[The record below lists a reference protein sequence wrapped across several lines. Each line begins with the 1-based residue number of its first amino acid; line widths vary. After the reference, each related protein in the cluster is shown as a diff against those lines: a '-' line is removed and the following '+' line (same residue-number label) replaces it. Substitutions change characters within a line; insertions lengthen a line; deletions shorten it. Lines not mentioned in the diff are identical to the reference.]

1 MSDVT
6 PHAWFERPL
15 SQLCAGIPHQMKGS
29 AGDPVVRSAALDSRR
44 VVPGAIFAALPGQK
58 ADGRDFLLDALHRG
72 AVAVLGPAPAP
83 TGCPVPFVETADPR
97 TALGLIAA
105 ELAGRPHDR
114 LVLCG
119 ITGTSGKTTTSL
131 LLDAVLGLGHPQRG
145 LFGTISYRGRGGDD
159 AATPAHHTTPEAV
172 DLCPMLAALADDGGT
187 AATMEVSSHALALGR
202 VAGLRFDL
210 AVFTNLSRDHLDFHK
225 DFEDYFAAKSKLFQ
239 LLKTGGKAVV
249 NADDVFGRRLLESL
263 PPRSVA
269 GFTLEGRAR
278 CELSVTMTA
287 TSAGLALHCRQ
298 ASTGATFEV
307 RSPLIGRPNAENLA
321 AAVLAGLQLG
331 FAPADIAAALQS
343 VAVVPGRLERV
354 PNRRGCTVL
363 VDYAHKPAALEGVL
377 KAVRPIATADGGRV
391 RVVFGCGG
399 DRDRGKRPL
408 MGAAAAE
415 FADDV
420 IITSDNPRSEDPA
433 AIAREIAAGVPA
445 AAGSAV
451 GSATRV
457 EIQLDRRTAIGAMLA
472 RAHAGDVVVIAGKG
486 HENYQLTGASV
497 LPFDDRLVAREF
509 LADDASPQVEA
520 PAAAAAT

>member
-6 PHAWFERPL
+6 PQTWIERPL
-15 SQLCAGIPHQMKGS
+15 SQLCAKIPHRMKGP
-29 AGDPVVRSAALDSRR
+29 AGDPVVRSAAVDSRR

-58 ADGRDFLLDALHRG
+58 ADGRDFLLDAILRG
-72 AVAVLGPAPAP
+72 AVAVVGPAPAP
-83 TGCPVPFVETADPR
+83 AGCPVPFVETDDPR
-97 TALGLIAA
+97 AALGVIAS
-105 ELAGRPHDR
+105 ELAGRPHER

-119 ITGTSGKTTTSL
+119 ITGTSGKTTTSM
-131 LLDAVLGLGHPQRG
+131 LLDAVLGLGHPRRG

-210 AVFTNLSRDHLDFHK
+210 AVFTNLSRDHLDFHR
-225 DFEDYFAAKSKLFQ
+225 DFEDYFAAKAKLFQ
-239 LLKTGGKAVV
+239 LLKPGGKAVV
-249 NADDVFGRRLLESL
+249 NADDVYGRRLLESL
-263 PPRSVA
+263 PPRTVA

-278 CELSVTMTA
+278 CELSVVAKA
-287 TSAGLALHCRQ
+287 TSAGLLLHCRQ

-321 AAVLAGLQLG
+321 AAVLAGLALG
-331 FAPADIAAALQS
+331 FAPADIAAALQA
-343 VAVVPGRLERV
+343 VLVVPGRLERV

-408 MGAAAAE
+408 MGAVAAE

-420 IITSDNPRSEDPA
+420 IVTSDNPRSEDPA
-433 AIAREIAAGVPA
+433 LIAQEIVAGIPRAGGA
-445 AAGSAV
+445 AAGAAS
-451 GSATRV
+451 RV
-457 EIQLDRRTAIGAMLA
+457 EILLDRRAAIGAALSRA
-472 RAHAGDVVVIAGKG
+472 REGDVVVIAGKG
-486 HENYQLTGASV
+486 HETYQSAGASV

-509 LADDASPQVEA
+509 LAADPPTAGDATTV
-520 PAAAAAT
+520 AAT